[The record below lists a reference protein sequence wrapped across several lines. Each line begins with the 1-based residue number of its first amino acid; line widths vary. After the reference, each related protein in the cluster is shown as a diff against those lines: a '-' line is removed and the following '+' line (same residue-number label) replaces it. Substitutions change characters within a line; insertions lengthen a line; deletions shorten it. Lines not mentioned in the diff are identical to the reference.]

1 MKRQKMKNNRET
13 NITLSSKLR
22 GLLLSLFIPML
33 ILIFFLLAVQAYFA
47 AKYDQ
52 ISHNISVSSELS
64 LNFKDNLDLEMY
76 YYAIGSGQQ
85 TLPTYLVDEVVELGQ
100 SLQSTTSRQ
109 ESQKALNNLLS
120 YCQNLK
126 KRMKELAQTDD
137 YDSRML
143 QLENNI
149 RILTKLIQGEIEK
162 YLYYE
167 AGHLAN
173 IEKRLMWN
181 MKLFIVGM
189 GIVIILMGGLLIRRA
204 MRFANDLSQ
213 PISQIVRNVQ
223 MVGKGNFQISPAQTH
238 DKEVEVL
245 NEGIMKMARRIDD
258 LLKKEIKEQE
268 EKRLTELQLLQAQ
281 VNPHFLYNTLDT
293 IVWMVESG
301 DQQGAIELVDKL
313 STFFRTSLSKGN
325 DIITLREE
333 VLHTRSYL
341 EIQRVRYQDI
351 MDFKIDIPESIMD
364 VKVPKLTIQPLVE
377 NALYHGIKNTRRKGK
392 ITVEGKE
399 DGDGIF
405 LTVSDNGKGISPEK
419 LRQLKEQLHKE
430 ENIGFGLITV
440 HERIRLYC
448 GNNYG
453 IEIQSE
459 EDKGTI
465 IRARL
470 SKKI

>member
-76 YYAIGSGQQ
+76 YYAIGNEQQ

-126 KRMKELAQTDD
+126 KRMKELAQTEN

-223 MVGKGNFQISPAQTH
+223 MVGKGNFQIAPAQTH

-405 LTVSDNGKGISPEK
+405 LTVSDNGKGIAPEK

>member
-76 YYAIGSGQQ
+76 YYAIGNEQQ

-126 KRMKELAQTDD
+126 KRMKELAQTEN

-223 MVGKGNFQISPAQTH
+223 MVGKGNFQIAPAQTH

-313 STFFRTSLSKGN
+313 STFSELLFQKGMTSSPCVK
-325 DIITLREE
+325 RCC
-333 VLHTRSYL
+333 
-341 EIQRVRYQDI
+341 
-351 MDFKIDIPESIMD
+351 IPEVIW
-364 VKVPKLTIQPLVE
+364 KFRE
-377 NALYHGIKNTRRKGK
+377 CGIR
-392 ITVEGKE
+392 ILW
-399 DGDGIF
+399 I
-405 LTVSDNGKGISPEK
+405 
-419 LRQLKEQLHKE
+419 LRSTFQ
-430 ENIGFGLITV
+430 
-440 HERIRLYC
+440 
-448 GNNYG
+448 
-453 IEIQSE
+453 
-459 EDKGTI
+459 
-465 IRARL
+465 RA
-470 SKKI
+470 SWM